1 MEIPDTS
8 PLPTAEAPVVEADS
22 FDSDWIRAGIDSGDT
37 SNPVEDTPP
46 SAPPVTPST
55 PQVRMKTI
63 YGGCHTRRINGV
75 EKKSCYREIK

>member
-22 FDSDWIRAGIDSGDT
+22 FDSDWIRQDSGSDNNEPT
-37 SNPVEDTPP
+37 QETPP
-46 SAPPVTPST
+46 AEPVAPTTPE
-55 PQVRMKTI
+55 VRMKTI
-63 YGGCHTRRINGV
+63 YGGCHTRLINGV